1 MPFYLGFDT
10 GTYPGNVVMQ
20 SLKSSTPLS
29 FAGFYLAPSP
39 GHRDMGWMS
48 AGAATLKAMGWGLV
62 PVYYGQQLPPPV
74 VTLVEP
80 LSGPAAGGTVVTIT
94 GSGFTYA
101 SAVRF
106 GTKSG
111 TALTIVSDT
120 KITVTAPAGTGA
132 VTVTVTNP
140 MGPSAAGLL
149 TRFTYNVAPLPVPV
163 PVPVPVPIPPAP
175 HRLPRSDAAA
185 VTGVLTAAQGTTDA
199 AQAVADAGQAK
210 LASGSVIYLDV
221 EAVGTLPPAWMSY
234 ITAWIAGVQGSA
246 SRPGVYCFHSS
257 PATQI
262 AAAVTQP
269 IPFWIFYPANSG
281 SVTVDANTETAP
293 DPGTSGF
300 AGAPAWQYK
309 GSQGTS
315 IVVSMTW
322 KDTSGASHTLTP
334 VDMDSSTVPD
344 PSNPQATVTPEVT
357 GVAPGSGPEAG
368 GTGVTITGSGFDAT
382 SYVSFGLATAD
393 ATVDSAS

>member
-10 GTYPGNVVMQ
+10 GAYPGNAVMQ

-29 FAGFYLAPSP
+29 FAGFCLARLPDTGTWDGCRRGGDAQGHGVGP
-39 GHRDMGWMS
+39 GSGLLWP
-48 AGAATLKAMGWGLV
+48 AVAATRV
-62 PVYYGQQLPPPV
+62 S
-74 VTLVEP
+74 LVEP
-80 LSGPAAGGTVVTIT
+80 HPVRLRASTVVTIT
-94 GSGFTYA
+94 GSGFSYA

-120 KITVTAPAGTGA
+120 KITVTAPAHRA

-149 TRFTYNVAPLPVPV
+149 TRFTYTAAPAPGPV
-163 PVPVPVPIPPAP
+163 PVPVPVPIPPDP

-185 VTGVLTAAQGTTDA
+185 VTGVLTAAQGTADA

-234 ITAWIAGVQGSA
+234 ITAWVAGVQASA
-246 SRPGVYCFHSS
+246 YRPGVYCFHSS

-262 AAAVTQP
+262 AAALTQP
-269 IPFWIFYPANSG
+269 IPFWIFFPVNSG

-293 DPGTSGF
+293 DPGILRVRGRDRVAVRGEPGHF
-300 AGAPAWQYK
+300 HHG
-309 GSQGTS
+309 
-315 IVVSMTW
+315 
-322 KDTSGASHTLTP
+322 
-334 VDMDSSTVPD
+334 VDDVEGH
-344 PSNPQATVTPEVT
+344 VW
-357 GVAPGSGPEAG
+357 GVAHSHPGGH
-368 GTGVTITGSGFDAT
+368 
-382 SYVSFGLATAD
+382 GLVHRA
-393 ATVDSAS
+393 